1 MCQHGFY
8 LHASVGLGLG
18 CVGLI
23 FWVAS
28 PYQKGK
34 GKNPHMGNIKDWDCL
49 DTVKLERQL
58 NAN

>member
-1 MCQHGFY
+1 
-8 LHASVGLGLG
+8 VGLGLG

-34 GKNPHMGNIKDWDCL
+34 GKNPHMGNIKDWDGL
-49 DTVKLERQL
+49 DMVKLERQL